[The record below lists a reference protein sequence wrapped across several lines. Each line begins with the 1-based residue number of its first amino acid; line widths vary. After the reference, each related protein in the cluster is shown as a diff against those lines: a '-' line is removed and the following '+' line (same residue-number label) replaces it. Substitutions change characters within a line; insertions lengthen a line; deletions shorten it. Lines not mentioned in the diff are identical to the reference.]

1 MRIIA
6 GELRGRRIEAP
17 EGDATRPMLDRVREA
32 VFSTLG
38 PVVEDAVVLDLF
50 AGSGALGLE
59 AASRGARAVR
69 SIERAAKAL
78 VALKSNVAELGL
90 SDRVRVIR
98 GDALSPKSWHD
109 SDALDVRYSLVF
121 MDPPYPMIED
131 PTERTDVLKAIRA
144 LFDSALTPDA
154 TLVLHVAARASE
166 TLRFGPAL
174 ERDVRLY
181 GSSAI
186 VYVARQASG
195 ESRDATER
203 DRV

>member
-38 PVVEDAVVLDLF
+38 EAVEGALVLDLF

-59 AASRGARAVR
+59 SASRGAESVR
-69 SIERAAKAL
+69 CVERAAKAL
-78 VALKSNVAELGL
+78 AALKANVAELGL
-90 SDRVRVIR
+90 ADRVRVIR
-98 GDALSPKSWHD
+98 QDALSPKAWHEA
-109 SDALDVRYSLVF
+109 DAPDVRYTLAF
-121 MDPPYPMIED
+121 MDPPYPMIDD
-131 PTERTDVLKAIRA
+131 PQNRADVLKAVRE
-144 LFDSALTPDA
+144 LFDAALAPEA

-166 TLRFGPAL
+166 TLRFGPGL

-186 VYVARQASG
+186 VYVTRSPAG
-195 ESRDATER
+195 
-203 DRV
+203 

>member
-38 PVVEDAVVLDLF
+38 PAVEDAVVLDLF

-59 AASRGARAVR
+59 AASRGAHSVR
-69 SIERAAKAL
+69 SLERAAKAL
-78 VALKSNVAELGL
+78 VALKANVAELGL
-90 SDRVRVIR
+90 KDRVRVIR

-109 SDALDVRYSLVF
+109 SEAQDVRYSLVF

-131 PTERTDVLKAIRA
+131 PTERTHVLAAIRA

-166 TLRFGPAL
+166 TLRFGPNL
-174 ERDVRLY
+174 SRDVRLY

-186 VYVARQASG
+186 VYVTRQTSPG
-195 ESRDATER
+195 TGDATTREP
-203 DRV
+203 V

>member
-17 EGDATRPMLDRVREA
+17 AGEATRPMLDRVREA

-38 PVVEDAVVLDLF
+38 PLVDDAVVLDLF
-50 AGSGALGLE
+50 AGSGALGIE
-59 AASRGARAVR
+59 CVSRGAKSVR
-69 SIERAAKAL
+69 SVERAAKAL
-78 VALKSNVAELGL
+78 AALKANVAELGL
-90 SDRVRVIR
+90 AESVRVIR
-98 GDALSPKSWHD
+98 GDALLPRSWHD
-109 SDALDVRYSLVF
+109 AGAADVRYSLAF

-131 PTERTDVLKAIRA
+131 PKDRSAVLEAIRSLFELA
-144 LFDSALTPDA
+144 LSPEA

-166 TLRFGPAL
+166 TLRFGAGL

-186 VYVARQASG
+186 VYVTRTAR
-195 ESRDATER
+195 
-203 DRV
+203 